1 MNCWHCDRPAHG
13 ACNFCGRGVC
23 KDHAKSMPHIMT
35 AYRTKNNRLKVI
47 VADNALFC
55 GICKPMEDPVE
66 LEERDEK

>member
-1 MNCWHCDRPAHG
+1 
-13 ACNFCGRGVC
+13 
-23 KDHAKSMPHIMT
+23 MPYIMT
-35 AYRTKNNRLKVI
+35 AYRAKNNRLKVI